1 MLYVHII
8 SDIFKE
14 KKMKKTA
21 VSVFL
26 CIAVMLTAVA
36 CGSQSGPTNLDIK
49 AAAAAVIKSGAYT
62 DTMSETGDASTA
74 ISLYKLDAADV
85 ADSDVYFSSMATAE
99 ECAIFKAASKD
110 AAARILTACKDRQ
123 ASQVTAYQNYVPTEV
138 AKINAAIITQAG
150 DYVFYIVSNDQTKV
164 ASVLS
169 QYGVTVDA
177 GK

>member
-1 MLYVHII
+1 
-8 SDIFKE
+8 
-14 KKMKKTA
+14 
-21 VSVFL
+21 
-26 CIAVMLTAVA
+26 
-36 CGSQSGPTNLDIK
+36 
-49 AAAAAVIKSGAYT
+49 
-62 DTMSETGDASTA
+62 
-74 ISLYKLDAADV
+74 
-85 ADSDVYFSSMATAE
+85 MATAE